1 MYKGMMV
8 AKSPTKNPWGEWRLC
23 VAKIYAPNPEER
35 EMTMDPIESINFV
48 SKSTYIYKNTW
59 FI

>member
-48 SKSTYIYKNTW
+48 SKSI
-59 FI
+59 